1 MGDLVLV
8 INAGSSSLKFSL
20 FEAGAEGEPELQV
33 RGLVEGI
40 GTKPHFKA
48 QDVHGEKLVDT
59 TYAAGGGHRAA
70 MQRISDWT
78 GEYLGGRGIGVVG
91 HRVVHGGTQ
100 YQEPVVVDGDVMEA
114 LEALIPLAPLHQP
127 HNLKAIEAMALA
139 YPGVLQVACFDTAF
153 HRGHPWVA
161 DTFALPRDLY
171 AKGVRRYGFHG
182 LSYEYI
188 ARELSRSAPALAEGR
203 VVVAHLGNGASCC
216 AIKAGRS
223 IDSTMGF
230 TALDGLPMGTRCGQ
244 VDPGALLHLIEGL
257 GMTAGEV
264 SNLLYK
270 DSGLKGLS
278 GISNDLRELRGS
290 DAPEAAEAIQYFTY
304 RIRREVAALAAAL
317 EGIDGLIFTAG
328 IGENDKTVRREVC
341 RGLGWLGIALDEQ
354 ANEQN
359 AAVISPPESLV
370 EVRVVP
376 TNEEKMIALHA
387 LRASASGKRAG

>member
-20 FEAGAEGEPELQV
+20 FEAGAEGDPELQV

-40 GTKPHFKA
+40 GTKPRFTA
-48 QDVHGEKLVDT
+48 QDVHGEKLVDDA
-59 TYAAGGGHRAA
+59 YAAGGGHRAA
-70 MQRISDWT
+70 IQRVSDW
-78 GEYLGGRGIGVVG
+78 GSGYLEGRKIGVVG

-100 YQEPVVVDGDVMEA
+100 HHEPVVVDANVMEA

-161 DTFALPRDLY
+161 DTFALPRDY
-171 AKGVRRYGFHG
+171 YSKGVRRYGFHG
-182 LSYEYI
+182 LSYEFI

-244 VDPGALLHLIEGL
+244 LDPGALLHLIDGL
-257 GMTAGEV
+257 GMTAAEV
-264 SNLLYK
+264 SDLLYK
-270 DSGLKGLS
+270 ESGLKGLS
-278 GISNDLRELRGS
+278 GISNDLRELGAS
-290 DAPEAAEAIQYFTY
+290 DAAEAAEAIQYFTY

-317 EGIDGLIFTAG
+317 EGIDGLVFTAG
-328 IGENDKTVRREVC
+328 IGENDRAVRREVC
-341 RGLGWLGIALDEQ
+341 RGLDWLGIALDEA
-354 ANEQN
+354 ANEKN
-359 AAVISPPESLV
+359 APVISLPESRV

-387 LRASASGKRAG
+387 LRASASRS